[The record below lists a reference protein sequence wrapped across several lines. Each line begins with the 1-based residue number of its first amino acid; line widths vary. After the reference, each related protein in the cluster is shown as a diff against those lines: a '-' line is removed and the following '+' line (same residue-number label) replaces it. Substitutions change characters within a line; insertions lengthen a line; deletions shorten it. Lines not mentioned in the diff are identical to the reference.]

1 MKSYVNEGLRVLLH
15 GKGIVEEDDL
25 DKRWEEV
32 TGEVIDEVIF
42 FSKHTAVSNK
52 PALTVHPIGNFCC
65 HYLLAFFFLIVIL
78 WSSGQ
83 KSVAG
88 NDLLGWIVC
97 VRVHV
102 QEFLICVKAMF
113 HLKVGNLDGQRCQI
127 PGSGLG

>member
-65 HYLLAFFFLIVIL
+65 HYLLASFFLIVIL
-78 WSSGQ
+78 
-83 KSVAG
+83 
-88 NDLLGWIVC
+88 
-97 VRVHV
+97 
-102 QEFLICVKAMF
+102 
-113 HLKVGNLDGQRCQI
+113 
-127 PGSGLG
+127 